1 MPMRKILSQIELE
14 KKRKRNTAILSIF
27 MLVLLLVSTLSY
39 AVFSNPSASTNEEA
53 QQTQQTKLPTD
64 KISFQYQGIGIN
76 LISTYMSIEN
86 IPVDIS
92 LTPESYLGGN
102 IYIESDNQG
111 ILQEL
116 ASTIG
121 SFSRL
126 QEACYG
132 KCEENLPEKTCDDNL
147 IVWKESAEN
156 KVYQENNC
164 VFIEGDIS
172 AADAFIY
179 KLFNQ

>member
-1 MPMRKILSQIELE
+1 
-14 KKRKRNTAILSIF
+14 
-27 MLVLLLVSTLSY
+27 
-39 AVFSNPSASTNEEA
+39 
-53 QQTQQTKLPTD
+53 
-64 KISFQYQGIGIN
+64 
-76 LISTYMSIEN
+76 MSIEN

>member
-1 MPMRKILSQIELE
+1 MRKILSQEELE

-27 MLVLLLVSTLSY
+27 MLALLLLSTLSY
-39 AVFSNPSASTNEEA
+39 AVFSNPFASVNEEN
-53 QQTQQTKLPTD
+53 QPQQTKQPFD
-64 KISFQYQGIGIN
+64 KISFQYQGTNIA
-76 LISTYMSIEN
+76 LLSTYLDIEN
-86 IPVDIS
+86 IPIDIS

-116 ASTIG
+116 ASSIG
-121 SFSRL
+121 SFSRV

-132 KCEENLPEKTCDDNL
+132 KCEENLPEKTCNDHL

-156 KVYQENNC
+156 KVYQDNNC
-164 VFIEGDIS
+164 IFIEGDIS

-179 KLFNQ
+179 KLFNQN